1 MPPEANKPLTMLI
14 HHLTISKTVID
25 HLDAFFFEHQRPK
38 RQVLAG
44 LSLMSGIFSFGMSIY
59 NKVEITKLHNSMNE
73 GFDHVLH
80 VLQDQDRAVTT
91 LTQSVQS
98 MQHVLKQILDGVK
111 HEEAEISLLKM
122 ASILSTMIE
131 THNEEV
137 SRWGS
142 GLDALLHGNLHPT
155 FVDAAELQRAL
166 ESIYTKAA
174 KFGLR
179 PLFKDNSAIFRSAV
193 SFLSTEDKQIYVF
206 VHVPFVDTE
215 PLDLYEHLP
224 IPFAVGDLLVT
235 VQAPKSVLAVDV
247 TGVTGLELSTA
258 DLLHCQAERIH
269 SGNVFICPNSNLLLR
284 NIRKTCL
291 GSLLLGDSKTSV
303 SVCQHVAEHV
313 SHMSDFA
320 VQVGLDKIL
329 TFSAGKNTA
338 MEICSNGTQRFIPIS
353 NFTILS
359 PSAGC
364 KILTESFSFQPQLSV
379 IQEARILDRPTVFR
393 LDDVLATDDFVLRDF
408 ENAQLELSKIQ
419 TPKPRELSELKNWLH
434 QSRQSFVH
442 NTALLV
448 VLGTALVISIV
459 LAIILGSLYW
469 SYRKG
474 KTNTPS

>member
-1 MPPEANKPLTMLI
+1 
-14 HHLTISKTVID
+14 
-25 HLDAFFFEHQRPK
+25 
-38 RQVLAG
+38 
-44 LSLMSGIFSFGMSIY
+44 
-59 NKVEITKLHNSMNE
+59 
-73 GFDHVLH
+73 
-80 VLQDQDRAVTT
+80 
-91 LTQSVQS
+91 
-98 MQHVLKQILDGVK
+98 
-111 HEEAEISLLKM
+111 
-122 ASILSTMIE
+122 
-131 THNEEV
+131 
-137 SRWGS
+137 
-142 GLDALLHGNLHPT
+142 
-155 FVDAAELQRAL
+155 
-166 ESIYTKAA
+166 
-174 KFGLR
+174 
-179 PLFKDNSAIFRSAV
+179 V

-215 PLDLYEHLP
+215 PLDLYKHLL